1 MALERGEIDIVYRMI
16 SGNQPRERST
26 MQRELAIEF
35 VRVSEAAAIASAEW
49 IGRGNKDAA
58 DQAAVDA
65 MRGMLDTVDID
76 GEVVIGEGEIDEAPM
91 LYIGETIGNR
101 DGEVPEVDIAV
112 DPLEGTTITAEGR
125 NNALSVLAVAPRG
138 GFLNA
143 PDMYMEKIAV
153 GPAGRGSIDIESSV
167 EENIRNV
174 ADAMAKSV
182 EDITVFILNKPRHRG
197 KDGLVSKVRDVGS
210 RIKLIDDGDIAGALA
225 AGLPDSE
232 IDMLLGVGGAPE
244 GVLAAAG
251 LRCLGGEVQAKLVAN
266 SEDELER
273 AELMGIDDVRSPLHM
288 DDLAA
293 DGDVIFSAT
302 GVTDGELLEG
312 VKFDGRDAKTDSV
325 VMRSKTGTVRTVEA
339 THKLDQK
346 QLPNTSRGQE

>member
-1 MALERGEIDIVYRMI
+1 
-16 SGNQPRERST
+16 

-35 VRVSEAAAIASAEW
+35 VRVTEAAAIASAEW
-49 IGRGNKDAA
+49 RGQGDKEAA

-101 DGEVPEVDIAV
+101 AGEVPAVDIAV

-143 PDMYMEKIAV
+143 PDMYMEKAAV
-153 GPAGRGSIDIESSV
+153 GPDAKGSIDIEASV
-167 EENIRNV
+167 EANIRSV
-174 ADAMAKSV
+174 AEAKNKSP
-182 EDITVFILNKPRHRG
+182 EDVTVFILDKPRHRG
-197 KDGLVSKVRDVGS
+197 EDGLVTQVRDAGA
-210 RIKLIDDGDIAGALA
+210 RIRLVEDGDIAGALA
-225 AGLPDSE
+225 TGLDDSNV
-232 IDMLLGVGGAPE
+232 DLLLGIGGAPE

-251 LRCLGGEVQAKLVAN
+251 LRCLGGEVQAKLVPKSDA
-266 SEDELER
+266 EVER
-273 AELMGIDDVRSPLHM
+273 AREMGIPDVDKPLSM

-293 DGDVIFSAT
+293 GDDIILSAT
-302 GVTDGELLEG
+302 GVTSGDLLEG
-312 VKFDGRDAKTDSV
+312 VNFDGPKRRTDSI
-325 VMRSKTGTVRTVEA
+325 VMRSKTGTVRSVQA
-339 THKLDQK
+339 THNLNRKA
-346 QLPNTSRGQE
+346 LPSYENES